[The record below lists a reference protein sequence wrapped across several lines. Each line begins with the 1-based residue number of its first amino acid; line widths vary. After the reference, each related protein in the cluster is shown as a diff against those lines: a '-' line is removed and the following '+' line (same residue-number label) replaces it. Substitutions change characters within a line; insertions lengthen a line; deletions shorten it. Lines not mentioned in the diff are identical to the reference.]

1 MTTTKK
7 PTDSRFYELRD
18 AACSD
23 FTLAEAL
30 LKFDPT
36 ILDARNSIGETAFH
50 YVVVENELPAANWLL
65 DHGAD
70 VNTRNHFSATPLI
83 EAAGLGYLNMC
94 KLLLKRG
101 ADLKM
106 QNDCGD
112 TAIATAA
119 ENGKIAVMKFLM
131 KQVGDSENILSYF
144 SSLTSTLIIR
154 ENGRAAELLK
164 ARGLAELEQL
174 PPS

>member
-1 MTTTKK
+1 MILISTTKK
-7 PTDSRFYELRD
+7 TTDPRFYELRD

-23 FTLAEAL
+23 IDAAAAL
-30 LKFDPT
+30 IESDPT

-50 YVVVENELPAANWLL
+50 YIVAENEVEVARWMLER
-65 DHGAD
+65 GSD
-70 VNTRNHFSATPLI
+70 VNTRNSFGATPLV

-94 KLLLKRG
+94 KLLLKHN

-119 ENGKIAVMKFLM
+119 EHGKVAVMKYLM
-131 KQVGDSENILSYF
+131 KQVSSEESILLYF
-144 SSLTSTLIIR
+144 SSLTMTQMVR
-154 ENGRAAELLK
+154 ENGRVAELLK
-164 ARGLAELEQL
+164 EREVTE
-174 PPS
+174 